1 LQRVLAAIRE
11 YRPARFYVF
20 ADGWKKGN
28 SQEMEDCLRARRL
41 VRKEVNW
48 PCRASF
54 HFSTR
59 NRGLKASVEKGLTH
73 VFRRVSEAIVLEDDC
88 VASPAFFLFCEENLK
103 KHRRDSGLMSISG
116 SCFVDPG
123 VPIPGRAYLSRYP
136 HCWGWATWRR
146 AWKKYRGSVPLGV
159 LRGILQHQR
168 FPSAERN
175 YWSRVAGE
183 LARGT
188 MSSWAYFWI
197 WAHWRHRS
205 RALTPAVNLVKNIGF
220 DRTARNTREVAKL
233 PGTRQGSSTQAL
245 SGAVVTTRESEG
257 LDRSVFRNHYLAM
270 SGRRGW
276 QQKISDRWKQLFG
289 FLEKAGP

>member
-1 LQRVLAAIRE
+1 MRRVLEAIRK
-11 YRPARFYVF
+11 YRPARFFVF
-20 ADGWKKGN
+20 ADGWQKGN
-28 SQEMEDCLRARRL
+28 LQEEKDCRQARKL
-41 VRKEVNW
+41 VQQAVNW
-48 PCRASF
+48 PCQASF
-54 HFSTR
+54 HFSSR
-59 NRGLKASVEKGLTH
+59 NRGLKTSVEKGLTL

-88 VASPAFFLFCEENLK
+88 VASPAFFSFCEKNLK
-103 KHRRDSGLMSISG
+103 KHRRDSMIMSISG
-116 SCFVDPG
+116 SCFVEPD

-146 AWKKYRGSVPLGV
+146 AWNRYRGSVALAT
-159 LRGILQHQR
+159 LRGILERQN
-168 FPSAERN
+168 FPSAERS

-197 WAHWRHRS
+197 WTHWRHGG

-233 PGTRQGSSTQAL
+233 PGTRQGSFPQVL
-245 SGAVVTTRESEG
+245 SGAVATIKESER

-270 SGRRGW
+270 SGRRSW
-276 QQKISDRWKQLFG
+276 QQKITDRWKQLFR
-289 FLEKAGP
+289 FLDKAGP